1 MLGWRLS
8 YKATPDDPTIVV
20 SFKPCQ
26 SALTS
31 KLVSMRIAMVPL
43 WLILVQCKFGYTR
56 LCLSVCAFLTR
67 LISTYELA
75 YYLLRVLILL
85 LVLADVYCKSM
96 DQ

>member
-1 MLGWRLS
+1 MQN
-8 YKATPDDPTIVV
+8 ACAQ
-20 SFKPCQ
+20 F
-26 SALTS
+26 A
-31 KLVSMRIAMVPL
+31 
-43 WLILVQCKFGYTR
+43 YTR
-56 LCLSVCAFLTR
+56 RCLSVCAFLTR